1 MSISNRRGKS
11 VAKLAAALCVLSTG
25 VVPADGSELP
35 KLIRTTSPIRVAPV
49 PVEDGE
55 DTSRFA
61 ELGETGTTGITD
73 KLPVAR
79 SAAIVQRTRNPQ
91 THPLRLDAGR
101 GEPLTNPLVVDAPP
115 KLRRFRVEDYPL
127 VMPTTDSQSSAD
139 EAVVDSQNALPAR
152 PVAELDAAV
161 DVLSVQAN
169 PEPALLGTA
178 INSGFGS
185 LAIDQ
190 IGSHLDPPSTSGHAM
205 DYPPLGRFSTDLVLP
220 QGQPLGLH
228 TPGMTSSFREQ
239 FGAIDSGHLIEDTSN
254 PVGDAVPALPSP
266 TSSAEADAIA
276 RSLEVLG
283 QGVTPRAGAAAM
295 EVAMKDRVNSD
306 GRVALEV
313 EELMAASSPQP
324 EPSEPELDASSPKPS
339 LAEKF
344 VGWSRRLTSGRTSSQ
359 NKSVSTRLPS
369 ERAASEPSASKP
381 SASKPSASDL
391 SVGEPSAG
399 VTSSRQAA
407 PPSRKRSGGILTQW
421 LNRSR

>member
-1 MSISNRRGKS
+1 MSISNRRSKS

-25 VVPADGSELP
+25 AVAADGGEFP
-35 KLIRTTSPIRVAPV
+35 KLIRTTSPIRVDPV
-49 PVEDGE
+49 PVDNHEG
-55 DTSRFA
+55 TNRFA
-61 ELGETGTTGITD
+61 ELGVVEDGAIGNGVIGITA
-73 KLPVAR
+73 KLPATR

-91 THPLRLDAGR
+91 TQSLSLDTGR
-101 GEPLTNPLVVDAPP
+101 GERLTNPLVVDAPP
-115 KLRRFRVEDYPL
+115 KLRRFRVQDYPL

-139 EAVVDSQNALPAR
+139 GAVVDGGHALPQQ
-152 PVAELDAAV
+152 PVAELDAAL

-190 IGSHLDPPSTSGHAM
+190 IGSHLEQPSSPGHRM

-220 QGQPLGLH
+220 PGQPLGLH

-239 FGAIDSGHLIEDTSN
+239 FGAVDIGHLIEDTSEL
-254 PVGDAVPALPSP
+254 VDDAVPALPSP
-266 TSSAEADAIA
+266 TSSPEADAIA
-276 RSLEVLG
+276 RSLQVLG
-283 QGVTPRAGAAAM
+283 QGVAPQTGAAAM
-295 EVAMKDRVNSD
+295 EVAMKDPGDSD

-313 EELMAASSPQP
+313 EELLAASSSQP
-324 EPSEPELDASSPKPS
+324 EPSEPELDSSSPKPS

-359 NKSVSTRLPS
+359 NKSVSTRLPG
-369 ERAASEPSASKP
+369 ERAASEPSAG
-381 SASKPSASDL
+381 DL
-391 SVGEPSAG
+391 SAGESSAG
-399 VTSSRQAA
+399 GTSPRQVA